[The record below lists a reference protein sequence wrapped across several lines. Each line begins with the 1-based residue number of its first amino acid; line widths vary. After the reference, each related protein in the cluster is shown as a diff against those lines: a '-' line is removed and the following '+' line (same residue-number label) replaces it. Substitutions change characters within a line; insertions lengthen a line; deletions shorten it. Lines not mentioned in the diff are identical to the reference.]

1 MPRPTPQARPTA
13 SNSTL
18 KPPTE
23 NLITRY
29 NLESKINAEAT
40 ENNDGGDRKQENAW
54 SQNKTERQQM
64 LQRRRDDMILAARR
78 RMLEKEQGHSGP

>member
-1 MPRPTPQARPTA
+1 MPRPTPQARGTT
-13 SNSTL
+13 SSSTP

-29 NLESKINAEAT
+29 NLESKINVGAT

-54 SQNKTERQQM
+54 SQNKSERQRM
-64 LQRRRDDMILAARR
+64 LQKRRDDMILAARR
-78 RMLEKEQGHSGP
+78 RMLEKEQGHIGP